1 MSAATMGAIAFQ
13 KGLGAI
19 HALSH
24 PVGATFN
31 THHGTTNAVCMPAV
45 LDFNAS
51 AIRGRFDQAAAY
63 LGIGGG
69 FAGFRSFVG
78 DFNDSLAIPHRLSEM
93 GVVTDR
99 MDDWLRERLQTLP
112 AAATRLNLM
121 RNVKQLLEACI

>member
-1 MSAATMGAIAFQ
+1 MGAIAFQ

-24 PVGATFN
+24 PVGAIFN
-31 THHGTTNAVCMPAV
+31 THHGATNAVCMPAV
-45 LDFNAS
+45 LDFNAP

-78 DFNDSLAIPHRLSEM
+78 DFNDSLGIPRRLSEM
-93 GVVTDR
+93 GVVADR
-99 MDDWLRERLQTLP
+99 MDELVKGALADPSCGGNPIE
-112 AAATRLNLM
+112 LNAE
-121 RNVKQLLEACI
+121 NVKQLLEACI